1 MSPKNLNMIFNIH
14 VLQAPAE
21 SKWLLYAIFL
31 FSLLYVADLAMHGDY
46 RVVSVFILVA
56 FISSFFTKNMIFI
69 LGLALFSSWMLSDEI
84 KSQIR
89 GTTTSL
95 EGFDDATDLLEDLM
109 KEDEDEEIPSGSTSG
124 TLFKGGEPSGKEKT
138 SSKDDDSSINND
150 NKHIKKKSKKE
161 KMTNYDENDLDAIKE
176 QTKQLLDTH
185 NELLKNVE
193 KLRPYLREAGDFT
206 KTLSKFMEKSE
217 PAKVE

>member
-1 MSPKNLNMIFNIH
+1 MIFNIH
-14 VLQAPAE
+14 VLQASTE
-21 SKWLLYAIFL
+21 NKWLLYALFV

-69 LGLALFSSWMLSDEI
+69 LGLALFVSWMLSDEI
-84 KSQIR
+84 KKSTIL
-89 GTTTSL
+89 L
-95 EGFDDATDLLEDLM
+95 EGFDDATDMLDGLL
-109 KEDEDEEIPSGSTSG
+109 KEEEEEEIPRGSTST
-124 TLFKGGEPSGKEKT
+124 TLFKGVDEEEEDT
-138 SSKDDDSSINND
+138 
-150 NKHIKKKSKKE
+150 KKKSSKKE
-161 KMTNYDENDLDAIKE
+161 KMTSYNENDLDAIKE

-206 KTLSKFMEKSE
+206 KTLSKFMEQSE
-217 PAKVE
+217 PAKID